1 MNRTSYIQSH
11 SPLDKLFMVKIW
23 VRGLDAISEVDVLD
37 SKSSLRAQIRVCCMS
52 RLTNPW
58 ASPDAKV
65 IDTGCRDPFELAE
78 IKCPELKFRVALAEA
93 CSGPNFYLE
102 PVNGRVNPLIISF
115 PQLPLNFVLNQ
126 KTFASH
132 LLSDFLLNPIMPQ
145 QSYVCLLCLYFTK
158 QKCIYSFYGSMEL
171 FFRA

>member
-65 IDTGCRDPFELAE
+65 IDTGCRDPFGLAE
-78 IKCPELKFRVALAEA
+78 IKCPE
-93 CSGPNFYLE
+93 
-102 PVNGRVNPLIISF
+102 
-115 PQLPLNFVLNQ
+115 
-126 KTFASH
+126 
-132 LLSDFLLNPIMPQ
+132 
-145 QSYVCLLCLYFTK
+145 
-158 QKCIYSFYGSMEL
+158 
-171 FFRA
+171 